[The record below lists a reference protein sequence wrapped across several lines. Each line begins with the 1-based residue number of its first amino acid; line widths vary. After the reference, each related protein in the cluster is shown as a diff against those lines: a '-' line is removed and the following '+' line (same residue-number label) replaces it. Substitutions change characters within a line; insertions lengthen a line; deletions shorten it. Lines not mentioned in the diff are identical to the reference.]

1 MYGVTRTGTRM
12 QIHVE
17 VEPFSFRCCN
27 SSVAISRF
35 DYSPSIG
42 QNTSPDL
49 LPPICIEASR
59 KQEAATAAMSTLT
72 STDMGEL
79 KRPTTRVHA
88 PPGGGSSW
96 SFGDDPTPAHTGRKR
111 FVQPQGQ
118 VQQDTKME
126 SPRATPEPAPV
137 EAQTAAQPSNV
148 PHGAVRIALL
158 KTSNDAELVDRVV
171 QNCFEKLE
179 GQSVSSETFTV
190 ASLEQLPYAANK
202 LTQFGGFDGVIC
214 FGFLNTQDPQFPA
227 LSTALTQ
234 SFIDISV
241 KNVRPVVRAVY
252 TGEPRVAS
260 VKVKG
265 GWGAEFADGVVS
277 LVQLGGF
284 KGSK

>member
-1 MYGVTRTGTRM
+1 
-12 QIHVE
+12 
-17 VEPFSFRCCN
+17 
-27 SSVAISRF
+27 
-35 DYSPSIG
+35 
-42 QNTSPDL
+42 
-49 LPPICIEASR
+49 
-59 KQEAATAAMSTLT
+59 MSTLT

-96 SFGDDPTPAHTGRKR
+96 SFGDDSAPAPTGRKR
-111 FVQPQGQ
+111 FTQPPAQA
-118 VQQDTKME
+118 QQDAVME
-126 SPRATPEPAPV
+126 SPRAAPTPAP
-137 EAQTAAQPSNV
+137 AAAPAAAKA
-148 PHGAVRIALL
+148 PEGAVRIALL
-158 KTSNDAELVDRVV
+158 KTSSDAELVDRVV

-202 LTQFGGFDGVIC
+202 LTEFGGFDGVIC

-227 LSTALTQ
+227 LSAALTQ

-241 KNVRPVVRAVY
+241 KNVRPVVRAVFV
-252 TGEPRVAS
+252 GEPRVAS

-284 KGSK
+284 KGK

>member
-1 MYGVTRTGTRM
+1 
-12 QIHVE
+12 
-17 VEPFSFRCCN
+17 
-27 SSVAISRF
+27 
-35 DYSPSIG
+35 
-42 QNTSPDL
+42 
-49 LPPICIEASR
+49 
-59 KQEAATAAMSTLT
+59 MSTLT

-96 SFGDDPTPAHTGRKR
+96 SFGDDSAPTPTGRKR
-111 FVQPQGQ
+111 FVQPQA
-118 VQQDTKME
+118 QQDTKME
-126 SPRATPEPAPV
+126 SPHAAPPAVPVQPVVSAAVVAPV
-137 EAQTAAQPSNV
+137 PA
-148 PHGAVRIALL
+148 GAVRVALL
-158 KTSNDAELVDRVV
+158 KTSSDAELVDRVV

-179 GQSVSSETFTV
+179 GQAVSSETFTV

-202 LTQFGGFDGVIC
+202 LTEFGGFDGVIC
-214 FGFLNTQDPQFPA
+214 FGFLNTQEPQFPA
-227 LSTALTQ
+227 LSAALTQ

-241 KNVRPVVRAVY
+241 KNVRPVVRAVFI
-252 TGEPRVAS
+252 GEPRVAS

>member
-1 MYGVTRTGTRM
+1 
-12 QIHVE
+12 
-17 VEPFSFRCCN
+17 
-27 SSVAISRF
+27 
-35 DYSPSIG
+35 
-42 QNTSPDL
+42 
-49 LPPICIEASR
+49 
-59 KQEAATAAMSTLT
+59 MSTLT

-96 SFGDDPTPAHTGRKR
+96 SFGDDSAPAPTGRKR
-111 FVQPQGQ
+111 FNQPAAQTPT
-118 VQQDTKME
+118 QDAKME
-126 SPRATPEPAPV
+126 SPRAAPAAAPVAAHAPAP
-137 EAQTAAQPSNV
+137 AAPA
-148 PHGAVRIALL
+148 GAVRVALL

-179 GQSVSSETFTV
+179 GQPVSSETFTV

-202 LTQFGGFDGVIC
+202 LTEFGGFDGVIC

-227 LSTALTQ
+227 LSAALTQ

-241 KNVRPVVRAVY
+241 KNVRPVVRAVFM
-252 TGEPRVAS
+252 GEQRVAS
-260 VKVKG
+260 VKIKG

-284 KGSK
+284 KGAKQ

>member
-1 MYGVTRTGTRM
+1 
-12 QIHVE
+12 
-17 VEPFSFRCCN
+17 
-27 SSVAISRF
+27 
-35 DYSPSIG
+35 
-42 QNTSPDL
+42 
-49 LPPICIEASR
+49 
-59 KQEAATAAMSTLT
+59 MSTLT

-96 SFGDDPTPAHTGRKR
+96 SFGEDPTPTPTGRKR
-111 FVQPQGQ
+111 FVQP
-118 VQQDTKME
+118 QQDTKME
-126 SPRATPEPAPV
+126 SPRATPEPVPA
-137 EAQTAAQPSNV
+137 AAQAPAQSANV
-148 PHGAVRIALL
+148 PQGAVRIALL
-158 KTSNDAELVDRVV
+158 KTSNEAELVDRVV

-234 SFIDISV
+234 SLIDISV
-241 KNVRPVVRAVY
+241 KNVRPVVRAVFM
-252 TGEPRVAS
+252 GEPRVAS